1 MEYTDYSIYFFI
13 NSHIL
18 KSKLSKQLNK
28 TKQPLLSLTNYRIY
42 GFISSIKSIYKFI
55 SSSLRNSIILLIT
68 LEAY

>member
-42 GFISSIKSIYKFI
+42 GLISSIKSIYRFY
-55 SSSLRNSIILLIT
+55 RTNSNLKESRSVEKLI
-68 LEAY
+68 